1 MSIEFECLLYAKP
14 SAESFTYMDSVKPFD
29 EEQEAQGG

>member
-14 SAESFTYMDSVKPFD
+14 SAEFFMYMDSVKPFD
-29 EEQEAQGG
+29 EEQKVQGG